1 MTLLQSLI
9 LGIVQGLT
17 EFIPVSSTAHLI
29 LIPWLFGWDTGPDFA
44 TFKFAF
50 DILVQL
56 GTLTAVIVYF
66 WKDVWHITRDVV
78 SGTMKGKPFGTAEA
92 RLGWLIA
99 VATVPA
105 VIVGLLFKDFFE
117 GLHDSP
123 VIVAAILIGTAGL
136 LLVSEQLGRRTRSL
150 DSLTWLDALVIGV
163 AQSFALFP
171 GVSRSAATIS
181 GGLIRDLERP
191 AAARFSFLMSIPVLT
206 AASAVAV
213 RELIKAPNF
222 TQYLPPLA
230 VGFVAAAVVGFVSIR
245 WLLNY
250 LAGHP
255 LNLFAWYRIGAGVLC
270 VVVYFLRGG

>member
-1 MTLLQSLI
+1 MTLLQSFI

-29 LIPWLFGWDTGPDFA
+29 LIPWLFGW
-44 TFKFAF
+44 TFDENARFVF
-50 DILVQL
+50 DVLLQL
-56 GTLTAVIVYF
+56 GTLAAVIVYF

-78 SGTMKGKPFGTAEA
+78 SGVMKGKPFGTVEA

-105 VIVGLLFKDFFE
+105 VIAGLLFKDFFE
-117 GLHDSP
+117 RLHGSP

-163 AQSFALFP
+163 AQSLALFP

-181 GGLIRDLERP
+181 GGLVRDLERP
-191 AAARFSFLMSIPVLT
+191 AAARFSFLMSIPALI

-213 RELIKAPNF
+213 KDLIALPNTRE
-222 TQYLPPLA
+222 YLPALA
-230 VGFVAAAVVGFVSIR
+230 LGALTAAVVGFVSIR

-250 LAGHP
+250 LSGHP

-270 VVVYFLRGG
+270 VIVYFLRG

>member
-1 MTLLQSLI
+1 MTLLQSFI

-29 LIPWLFGWDTGPDFA
+29 LIPWLFGW
-44 TFKFAF
+44 TFDENARFVF
-50 DILVQL
+50 DVLLQL
-56 GTLTAVIVYF
+56 GTLAAVIVYF

-78 SGTMKGKPFGTAEA
+78 SGAMKGKPFGTVEA

-117 GLHDSP
+117 RLHGSP

-136 LLVSEQLGRRTRSL
+136 LLVSEQLGRQTRSL
-150 DSLTWLDALVIGV
+150 DSLTWLDALIIGV
-163 AQSFALFP
+163 AQSLALFP

-181 GGLIRDLERP
+181 GGLVRDLERP
-191 AAARFSFLMSIPVLT
+191 AAARFSFLMSIPALV

-213 RELIKAPNF
+213 KDLIALPNARE
-222 TQYLPPLA
+222 YLPALA
-230 VGFVAAAVVGFVSIR
+230 LGALAAAVVGFVSIR

-250 LAGHP
+250 LSGHP

-270 VVVYFLRGG
+270 VIVYFLRA

>member
-1 MTLLQSLI
+1 MTLLQSFI

-29 LIPWLFGWDTGPDFA
+29 LIPWLFGW
-44 TFKFAF
+44 TFDENARFVF
-50 DILVQL
+50 DVLLQL
-56 GTLTAVIVYF
+56 GTLAAVIVYF

-78 SGTMKGKPFGTAEA
+78 SGAMKGKPFGTVEA

-117 GLHDSP
+117 RLHGSP

-136 LLVSEQLGRRTRSL
+136 LLVSEQLGRQTRSL
-150 DSLTWLDALVIGV
+150 DSLTWLDALIIGV
-163 AQSFALFP
+163 AQSLALFP

-181 GGLIRDLERP
+181 GGLVRDLERP
-191 AAARFSFLMSIPVLT
+191 AAARFSFLMSIPALVG
-206 AASAVAV
+206 ASVVAV
-213 RELIKAPNF
+213 GDLIALPNNRE
-222 TQYLPPLA
+222 YLPALA
-230 VGFVAAAVVGFVSIR
+230 LGALAAAVVGFVSIR

-250 LAGHP
+250 LSGHP

-270 VVVYFLRGG
+270 VIVYFLRA

>member
-1 MTLLQSLI
+1 MTLLQSFV

-29 LIPWLFGWDTGPDFA
+29 LIPWLFGW
-44 TFKFAF
+44 TFDENARFVF
-50 DILVQL
+50 DVLLQL
-56 GTLTAVIVYF
+56 GTLAAVIVYF

-78 SGTMKGKPFGTAEA
+78 SGVMKGKPFGTVEA

-117 GLHDSP
+117 RLHGNP

-136 LLVSEQLGRRTRSL
+136 LLVSEQLGRQTRSL

-163 AQSFALFP
+163 AQSLALFP

-181 GGLIRDLERP
+181 GGLVRDLERP
-191 AAARFSFLMSIPVLT
+191 AAARFSFLMSIPALVG
-206 AASAVAV
+206 ASVVAV
-213 RELIKAPNF
+213 GDLIALPNNRE
-222 TQYLPPLA
+222 YLPALA
-230 VGFVAAAVVGFVSIR
+230 LGALAAAVVGFVSIR

-250 LAGHP
+250 LSGHP

-270 VVVYFLRGG
+270 VIVYFLRA